1 MFFNFFFVTKLIK
14 FLIFIQHTIN
24 FYDKNFHTVEIKYF
38 DSFIYLK
45 KKGKNIFK
53 IKKNSVINNDS
64 LSIYFPTFF
73 FEKNFNT
80 HPLRGIEET
89 RPDDNKYVIMIQRI
103 RITNL
108 KCSKAK

>member
-45 KKGKNIFK
+45 KKGQK
-53 IKKNSVINNDS
+53 
-64 LSIYFPTFF
+64 YF
-73 FEKNFNT
+73 
-80 HPLRGIEET
+80 
-89 RPDDNKYVIMIQRI
+89 
-103 RITNL
+103 
-108 KCSKAK
+108 

>member
-24 FYDKNFHTVEIKYF
+24 FYDKNFHAVEIKYF

-73 FEKNFNT
+73 SKKILI
-80 HPLRGIEET
+80 H
-89 RPDDNKYVIMIQRI
+89 I
-103 RITNL
+103 RWEASRKQDRMITNM
-108 KCSKAK
+108 